1 MGGQMLKHENT
12 SSAGS
17 SEGSFKGVVDGSA
30 EGSLILRVKDVSVH
44 YGMVQALRGVSFD
57 LPKGKIVTLVGAN
70 GAGKTTMLRAIS
82 GLVRVSG
89 GSIEHRGHIISN
101 RQPHEIVRRRIC
113 QSPEGRGIFLNLSVE
128 ENLDLGA
135 WAAPDKLAYKINLE
149 RGFEMFPRLKERR
162 RQNAGTL
169 SGGEQQMLAIARALM
184 GQPEVLLLDEPSL
197 GLAPQIIEKIFEIV
211 EQINRDGMT
220 ILLVEQNALQAL
232 GIAHHGVV
240 LETGRVVLQGP
251 SRELLASDEV
261 RKAYLGE

>member
-1 MGGQMLKHENT
+1 MLNHENT
-12 SSAGS
+12 SSSDAAGS
-17 SEGSFKGVVDGSA
+17 KSEGSVDGS
-30 EGSLILRVKDVSVH
+30 LVLRIKDVSVH
-44 YGMVQALRGVSFD
+44 YGMVQALHNVSFD
-57 LPKGKIVTLVGAN
+57 VPRGKIVTLVGAN

-82 GLVRVSG
+82 GLVRVSQG
-89 GSIEHRGHIISN
+89 AIEHRGEVISTS
-101 RQPHEIVRRRIC
+101 QPHEIVRRRIC

-135 WAAPDKLAYKINLE
+135 WAAPDKLSYKINLE

-211 EQINRDGMT
+211 QQINRDGMT